1 MSVKVDPILTVADLD
16 LMPDDGNRYE
26 LFAGEIFV
34 SRAPGL
40 PHQRVLRNLLT
51 ELTLFLRDRPVGE
64 IWPTPG
70 VVFDDLN
77 AAIPDI
83 VFVSV
88 DRISEIAAGEKVTG
102 PPDLVIEIISAGAEN
117 ERRDRI
123 IKRQAY
129 SKFGVREY
137 WVVDRY
143 QQSSEVYRLEQG
155 QFVLTA
161 KLEQGDELVSP
172 LLPGFTL
179 PLTRIFNS

>member
-26 LFAGEIFV
+26 LFAGDLFV

-40 PHQRVLRNLLT
+40 PHQSVLSNLLA
-51 ELTLFLRDRPVGE
+51 ELTLFLRDYPVGK

-77 AAIPDI
+77 AAIPDL
-83 VFVSV
+83 VFVSAE
-88 DRISEIAAGEKVTG
+88 RISEIAAGEKVTG
-102 PPDLVIEIISAGAEN
+102 PPDLVIGIISAGAEN

-123 IKRQAY
+123 VKLQTY
-129 SKFGVREY
+129 GKFGVREY

-143 QQSSEVYRLEQG
+143 QQTIEVYRLEQG
-155 QFVLTA
+155 QFALA
-161 KLEQGDELVSP
+161 LKLVHTDELVSP
-172 LLPGFTL
+172 LLPGFTC
-179 PLTRIFNS
+179 PLARVFGA